1 MKELLR
7 LPSPSNISYSWSGGS
22 ILGLSLIIQ
31 IISGIFLTFQYTTGG
46 GAFDMVERLMEDVS
60 GGWVIRFAH
69 ANGASLFFMSLYFH
83 MGRGLYYKSF
93 LLWQTWVVGM
103 SIYVLAMA
111 TAFLGYVLPWGQMSF
126 WGATVITNL
135 LSSIPYIG
143 LDLVE
148 WVWGGFS
155 VGAPTLTRFF
165 SLHYLLPFV
174 ITVLVMAHLF
184 FLHSTGST
192 NPLGLPLSVDK
203 VEFHPLFSVKDVV
216 GFVVTVLFLSI
227 LSVLVPHLFMDPD
240 NFEESNPMRT
250 PVHIQPE
257 WYFLFAYA
265 ILRSVPNKLGG
276 VLAMAAAV
284 GFLFLLPLFKG
295 GHVGKAH
302 KLMCVN
308 LFILFLFLTWL
319 GTKPVEPP
327 FVEGGKLASVLYFVI
342 LALL

>member
-1 MKELLR
+1 MKGLIR

-22 ILGLSLIIQ
+22 ILGLSLMIQ
-31 IISGIFLTFQYTTGG
+31 IISGIFLTCQYSTGE
-46 GAFDMVERLMEDVS
+46 AFDMVERLMEDVS
-60 GGWVIRFAH
+60 SGWLIRFVH
-69 ANGASLFFMSLYFH
+69 ANGASLFFISLYFH
-83 MGRGLYYKSF
+83 MGRGLYYKSYSF
-93 LLWQTWVVGM
+93 WKTWVVGVT
-103 SIYVLAMA
+103 IYLLAMA

-135 LSSIPYIG
+135 LSSIPYVGIE
-143 LDLVE
+143 LVE

-155 VGAPTLTRFF
+155 VGSPTLTRFF
-165 SLHYLLPFV
+165 SLHYLLPL
-174 ITVLVMAHLF
+174 IISALVVAHLF
-184 FLHSTGST
+184 FLHSTGSS

-203 VEFHPLFSVKDVV
+203 VEFHPLFSVKDLV
-216 GFVVTVLFLSI
+216 GFVVTVIFLSI
-227 LSVLVPHLFMDPD
+227 VSSMSPHLFMDPD

-284 GFLFLLPLFKG
+284 GFLFFLPLFNTDYVK
-295 GHVGKAH
+295 KPH
-302 KLMCVN
+302 KFMCIN
-308 LFILFLFLTWL
+308 LFILFFFLTWL

-327 FVEGGKLASVLYFVI
+327 FVESGKLASVLYFI
-342 LALL
+342 TLLLL